1 MIGDFLH
8 KMRRITLKRKKRTW
22 PFKLIFILGFLVL
35 IYPQVSRIYYRV
47 ESTQEVSNFDKEKKN
62 LSDEEVK
69 RRMDLAEAFN
79 DSLVNQVTE
88 DPYAKDRQAKGRAE
102 YARMLELHEQI
113 GHIQIPS
120 IDVNIPIRAGTSEE
134 VLQTSAGHLEGTSLP
149 IGGNSTHTV
158 ITAHSGLP
166 TAKLFSDLKKVK
178 IGDRFYIHNLKETI
192 AYEVD
197 QILTV
202 VPEDFSN
209 LLIVPGHDY
218 ATLLTC
224 TPIMVNSHRLLVR
237 GHRVPY
243 SESIDDNFI
252 LSSQREFMYKYIFI
266 GVIFFIVL
274 MLILI
279 SHYRK
284 RTNMILEEIRELQM
298 KDDEVN
304 HGKE

>member
-1 MIGDFLH
+1 M
-8 KMRRITLKRKKRTW
+8 KRKKRTW

-102 YARMLELHEQI
+102 YARMLERQEQI